1 MMKGIWKLAWAT
13 LRHEKKQTLAL
24 FFGILLGA
32 ALFSGVG
39 SLFSSG
45 LEAAKENA
53 RVEYGDWHYEMRCDL
68 PWFDRFLT
76 NPTGEG
82 FTLETYGVETVRKAI
97 DAPFEIQYV
106 SADEDYMQM
115 MGRTVLAGHLPEGND
130 EITVDAQTLRNLG
143 VAQTLGSTVTVDGET
158 FTLCG
163 IVAEMPEK
171 LNTQMGDHMQVFVGP
186 DLDYG
191 MNGQFLYLKF
201 DESQPVAEQ
210 MAAFSAKYG
219 IDAST
224 IARNNGLAGYV
235 GADAASL
242 TPSEIFGALREP
254 SLGIPYIWGLLN
266 ENQALTEGAVLL
278 ALALFAGFIIYSIF
292 QVSVRQREQQYGVL
306 QALGLT
312 EGGIFGLL
320 LCELFLIFVPAYL
333 LGCAIGNGVAAFIYA
348 RSGRIFVA
356 RNVEHHGG
364 MDTAQIAAS
373 QSVNTLP
380 DAGVF
385 HVDRTLIGVG
395 GIFLALLLVLIAIL
409 LVRQMR
415 RTSLRG
421 LTAGAHATPRSRR
434 IISLRRASL
443 TGVLTK
449 RFIFSRKRTFL
460 GILMSLSIGSVIF
473 LGATYVIENTHINNA
488 LVFAADD
495 GLGSDIQLVC
505 ENGVLD
511 ETIPSQTIEHL
522 RVIDDVATV
531 LPVSYMLG
539 EIALDDGS
547 FRWPTYYAETA
558 NEPGFEPDPVVMER
572 YGGVIVQSGEDDYRL
587 KVNIYG
593 YDDAMLTRLDDYLLA
608 GTIDPEAMRR
618 DDSVIVKTLV
628 DGQGNYDGIDL
639 AVGDALTVKT
649 PRDVTAADEVLHFDG
664 VAGDY
669 AETTCA
675 VSALVSR
682 PLGKVDTTIGDDS
695 EMTVDLIMTQE
706 QMQKYFGVE
715 SYQTVSIA
723 LTEKADPVSVADAV
737 HAVTAGIPGCVVRD
751 YTAQIA
757 AQDLYL
763 RQQMLFFYGIAAV
776 LLATSLLHIAN
787 SMQYLVAERRREFAI
802 LRAMGITE
810 QGFLRMLAREG
821 LRYGI
826 YTSLV
831 VIVCYGLV
839 QHVLNY
845 LLQHV
850 YLYLQPTGGL
860 PPGWLIAVCGVNIA
874 LCIATMCAAGRR
886 VLKQSILA

>member
-1 MMKGIWKLAWAT
+1 MKGIWKLAWAT

-68 PWFDRFLT
+68 PWFDRFLDD
-76 NPTGEG
+76 PTGEG

-106 SADEDYMQM
+106 SADEGYMQM
-115 MGRTVLAGHLPEGND
+115 MGRTVLEGHLPKDND
-130 EITVDAQTLRNLG
+130 EIAMDTQTLRNLG
-143 VAQTLGSTVTVDGET
+143 VAQTLGSAVILDGET

-171 LNTQMGDHMQVFVGP
+171 LNTQMGDHMQVFVSP

-191 MNGQFLYLKF
+191 MNGSFLYLKF
-201 DESQPVAEQ
+201 DESRPVADQ
-210 MAAFSAKYG
+210 IAVFSAKYG
-219 IDAST
+219 VDGTT
-224 IARNNGLAGYV
+224 IMRNNGLAGYV

-242 TPSEIFGALREP
+242 APVELLRALGDP
-254 SLGIPYIWGLLN
+254 SLGVPYVWGLLN
-266 ENQALTEGAVLL
+266 EDQAMTEGAVLL
-278 ALALFAGFIIYSIF
+278 ALALFAGFITYSIF

-306 QALGLT
+306 QVLGLT
-312 EGGIFGLL
+312 DGGIFRLL
-320 LCELFLIFVPAYL
+320 FCELFLIFLPAYL
-333 LGCAIGNGVAAFIYA
+333 LGCAIGNGLAALIYA
-348 RSGRIFVA
+348 RTGRIFVA

-364 MDTAQIAAS
+364 IDTAQIAAS

-380 DAGVF
+380 DPGAF
-385 HVDRTLIGVG
+385 HVDHTLIGVG
-395 GIFLALLLVLIAIL
+395 GIFLALLLVLVAIL

-415 RTSLRG
+415 RVSLRG
-421 LTAGAHATPRSRR
+421 LTAGAHGTPRSRR
-434 IISLRRASL
+434 IMSLRRASL

-460 GILMSLSIGSVIF
+460 GILMSLSIGSVVF

-495 GLGSDIQLVC
+495 GLGSDIQLIC
-505 ENGVLD
+505 ENGVLN
-511 ETIPSQTIEHL
+511 ETIPSQTIERL
-522 RVIDDVATV
+522 RAIDGVEMV
-531 LPVSYMLG
+531 LPVGYMLG
-539 EIALDDGS
+539 EVALDDGS
-547 FRWPTYYAETA
+547 FRWPSYYAETA
-558 NEPGFEPDPVVMER
+558 DEPGFDPDPVVMER

-593 YDDAMLTRLDDYLLA
+593 YDDAMLTQLDDYLLA
-608 GTIDPEAMRR
+608 GSIDPVAMRR

-628 DGQGNYDGIDL
+628 DGQGNYDAIDL

-649 PRDVTAADEVLHFDG
+649 PRDITAADDLLHFDG
-664 VAGDY
+664 VVSDY
-669 AETTCA
+669 TESTCL

-682 PLGKVDTTIGDDS
+682 PLGKVDTTIGDDG
-695 EMTVDLIMTQE
+695 ETIVDIIMTQE
-706 QMQKYFGVE
+706 QMQAHFGVNG
-715 SYQTVSIA
+715 YQTVS
-723 LTEKADPVSVADAV
+723 LTLTADADPQAVADAV
-737 HAVTAGIPGCVVRD
+737 RAVTAGIPGCVVHD

-763 RQQMLFFYGIAAV
+763 RQQMLFFYGIAVV

-831 VIVCYGLV
+831 VIVCYGFV
-839 QHVLNY
+839 QHVLTY

-860 PPGWLIAVCGVNIA
+860 SPGWLVAVCGVNIV
-874 LCIATMCAAGRR
+874 LCIATMCTAGRR
-886 VLKQSILA
+886 VLKQSILS